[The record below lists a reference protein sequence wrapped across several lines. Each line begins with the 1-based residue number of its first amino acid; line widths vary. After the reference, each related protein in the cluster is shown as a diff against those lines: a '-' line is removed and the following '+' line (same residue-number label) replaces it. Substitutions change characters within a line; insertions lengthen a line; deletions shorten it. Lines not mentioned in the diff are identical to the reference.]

1 MCCCSGGCRDAFG
14 TLHPGQRPINRS
26 TLARNDRP
34 ARSLPVLACT
44 LRRAQSAPLHLT
56 ARNHCA
62 PLVKAQAPIR
72 PLPSSLS
79 PLGRCW
85 QVKSLQCKHARTPA
99 AWRGSQGALSPLLL
113 LFLLLSQILPLQMA
127 AVRRWPSAVQ
137 TAAPAAHGRTPLRSK
152 NARCLKSPQ
161 PAAPED

>member
-62 PLVKAQAPIR
+62 RLVKAQAPIR

-85 QVKSLQCKHARTPA
+85 QVKSFQCKHARTLA
-99 AWRGSQGALSPLLL
+99 AWRGSQGALSP
-113 LFLLLSQILPLQMA
+113 PP
-127 AVRRWPSAVQ
+127 PSFSSSVPD
-137 TAAPAAHGRTPLRSK
+137 PAAANGRRAPVAQCSADGRPSRTRADTAPLKKRPM
-152 NARCLKSPQ
+152 N
-161 PAAPED
+161 

>member
-1 MCCCSGGCRDAFG
+1 MCCCSGCRDAFG

-72 PLPSSLS
+72 PLLLPYPLLVDFGRLGLCSASMHARQLHGEAAKELYPPSSFFFFFCPRS
-79 PLGRCW
+79 CRCKW
-85 QVKSLQCKHARTPA
+85 PPCAGGPVQC
-99 AWRGSQGALSPLLL
+99 
-113 LFLLLSQILPLQMA
+113 
-127 AVRRWPSAVQ
+127 RRP
-137 TAAPAAHGRTPLRSK
+137 
-152 NARCLKSPQ
+152 PQ
-161 PAAPED
+161 PHTGGHRSAQKTPDA

>member
-62 PLVKAQAPIR
+62 RLVKAQAPIR

-85 QVKSLQCKHARTPA
+85 QVKSLQCKHARTLA
-99 AWRGSQGALSPLLL
+99 AWRGSQGALFPSSFFFFFCPR
-113 LFLLLSQILPLQMA
+113 SCRCKWPPCAGGPVQC
-127 AVRRWPSAVQ
+127 RRPPQPHTGGHRSAQ
-137 TAAPAAHGRTPLRSK
+137 KTPDE
-152 NARCLKSPQ
+152 LKSPQ